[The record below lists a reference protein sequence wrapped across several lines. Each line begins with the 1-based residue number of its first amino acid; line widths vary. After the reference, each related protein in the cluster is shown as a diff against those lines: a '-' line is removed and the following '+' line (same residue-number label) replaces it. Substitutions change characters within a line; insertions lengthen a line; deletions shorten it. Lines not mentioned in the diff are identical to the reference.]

1 MPASR
6 QGVDALWAGLPIIT
20 APEAT
25 LASRLPASLALG
37 GGSGATVAR
46 NLEDYEEVMSRIAA
60 GGKGLDA
67 ARRSVEGARGEG
79 CGGEGAGAPVWDI
92 VKFTRAFERGLALS
106 WEAVVQGRGR
116 GRNGRSPQVVV
127 GSSATQ

>member
-1 MPASR
+1 M
-6 QGVDALWAGLPIIT
+6 DALWAGLPIIT
-20 APEAT
+20 APEVT

-46 NLEDYEEVMSRIAA
+46 NLEDYEEVMRRIAA
-60 GGKGLDA
+60 GGRGLEA
-67 ARRSVEGARGEG
+67 ARGSVEGARGEG

-92 VKFTRAFERGLALS
+92 AGFTRAFEKCLALS
-106 WEAVVQGRGR
+106 WEAVVDGRGR

-127 GSSATQ
+127 RSSSAP